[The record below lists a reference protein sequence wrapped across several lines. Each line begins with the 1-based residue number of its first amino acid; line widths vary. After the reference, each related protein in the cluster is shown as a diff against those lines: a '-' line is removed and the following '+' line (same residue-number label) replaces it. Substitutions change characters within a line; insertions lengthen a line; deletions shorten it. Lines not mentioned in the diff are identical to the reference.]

1 MSGTIFLM
9 VKEFVAVMFQLVCY
23 SRLHSFDLFNGP
35 LVLYVTLIVFSFPFL
50 NPYLFA
56 VLRLGP
62 WYRGKN
68 LAYIFVQTLFV
79 AAAQCGGGVAAAVI
93 SNRVE
98 SNWPSSA
105 LVRVNSVVNGTGVEI
120 GSMYNDN
127 VSDKERGLA
136 FFEEFVAVLT
146 LLVGVIHLIECHA
159 ALLLKN
165 RPTVVPPP
173 PPVDGIIALPSELVF
188 QVCVLVAGIVC
199 AFPSAHQAMHVS
211 IFLEFSK
218 EHPSHE
224 VIWCRIGGGLVA
236 TISGVIYYCFVYL
249 WSVEEGGT
257 SHAFMKLS
265 RDPAYFY
272 ARLAIPEQESARRRS
287 LLG

>member
-62 WYRGKN
+62 WNKGTSWFGV
-68 LAYIFVQTLFV
+68 IFQTFLI
-79 AAAQCGGGVAAAVI
+79 ACAQCGGGIVAALI
-93 SNRVE
+93 SNSVN
-98 SNWPSSA
+98 SVWSSSA
-105 LVRVNSVVNGTGVEI
+105 LVRVNSVVNGIGVEA
-120 GSMYNDN
+120 GSMYIDN
-127 VSDKERGLA
+127 FSNKERGLA
-136 FFEEFVAVLT
+136 FLEEFVAVLT
-146 LLVGVIHLIECHA
+146 LLVGVIHLMECHA
-159 ALLLKN
+159 ASLLKN
-165 RPTVVPPP
+165 RPSAVPPP
-173 PPVDGIIALPSELVF
+173 PPVDGIFALPSELVF
-188 QVCVLVAGIVC
+188 QVCVLVAGILC

-236 TISGVIYYCFVYL
+236 TICGVFYYCFVYL

-257 SHAFMKLS
+257 GHAFMELS
-265 RDPAYFY
+265 RNPAYFNV
-272 ARLAIPEQESARRRS
+272 RLAIPEQESARRRS